1 MRRPPESTRVR
12 SSAASDVYKRQVHN
26 DETSIGKFGL
36 AYKSNIQRKL
46 DNQYYTE
53 AEASLARGRISGA
66 ENIVKN
72 DAAHFCV
79 TQGKKMQIVKL
90 KTEGAGLH
98 GVARLTFKC
107 GE

>member
-1 MRRPPESTRVR
+1 
-12 SSAASDVYKRQVHN
+12 
-26 DETSIGKFGL
+26 ETSIGKFGL

-79 TQGKKMQIVKL
+79 TQGKKMQIVDL

-98 GVARLTFKC
+98 GVTRLTFKC

>member
-1 MRRPPESTRVR
+1 DRNRSHWST
-12 SSAASDVYKRQVHN
+12 SKTPSY
-26 DETSIGKFGL
+26 T
-36 AYKSNIQRKL
+36 KSVSWQHH
-46 DNQYYTE
+46 Q
-53 AEASLARGRISGA
+53 
-66 ENIVKN
+66 N

-79 TQGKKMQIVKL
+79 TQGKKMQIVDL

>member
-1 MRRPPESTRVR
+1 ST
-12 SSAASDVYKRQVHN
+12 SKTPSY
-26 DETSIGKFGL
+26 T
-36 AYKSNIQRKL
+36 KSVSWQHHP
-46 DNQYYTE
+46 
-53 AEASLARGRISGA
+53 

>member
-1 MRRPPESTRVR
+1 
-12 SSAASDVYKRQVHN
+12 
-26 DETSIGKFGL
+26 
-36 AYKSNIQRKL
+36 
-46 DNQYYTE
+46 
-53 AEASLARGRISGA
+53 ARGRISGA

-79 TQGKKMQIVKL
+79 TQGKKMQIVDL

>member
-1 MRRPPESTRVR
+1 MKKI
-12 SSAASDVYKRQVHN
+12 AAISLISIFIMSCCAVHN

-79 TQGKKMQIVKL
+79 TQGKKMQIVDL

>member
-1 MRRPPESTRVR
+1 MKKI
-12 SSAASDVYKRQVHN
+12 AAISLISIFLISGCAVHN

-46 DNQYYTE
+46 DNQYYT
-53 AEASLARGRISGA
+53 EASLARGRISGA

-79 TQGKKMQIVKL
+79 TQGKKMQIVDL

>member
-1 MRRPPESTRVR
+1 MSGC
-12 SSAASDVYKRQVHN
+12 AVHN

-53 AEASLARGRISGA
+53 AEASLARQ
-66 ENIVKN
+66 NIWCRKYSKN

-79 TQGKKMQIVKL
+79 TQGKKMQIVDL

>member
-1 MRRPPESTRVR
+1 DRNRSHWST
-12 SSAASDVYKRQVHN
+12 SKTPSY
-26 DETSIGKFGL
+26 T
-36 AYKSNIQRKL
+36 KSVSWQHHL
-46 DNQYYTE
+46 
-53 AEASLARGRISGA
+53 
-66 ENIVKN
+66 KN

-79 TQGKKMQIVKL
+79 TQGKKMQIVDL

>member
-1 MRRPPESTRVR
+1 MITGVWKYRGKST
-12 SSAASDVYKRQVHN
+12 
-26 DETSIGKFGL
+26 
-36 AYKSNIQRKL
+36 
-46 DNQYYTE
+46 
-53 AEASLARGRISGA
+53 RGRISGA

-79 TQGKKMQIVKL
+79 TQGKKMQIVDL

>member
-1 MRRPPESTRVR
+1 
-12 SSAASDVYKRQVHN
+12 
-26 DETSIGKFGL
+26 
-36 AYKSNIQRKL
+36 
-46 DNQYYTE
+46 
-53 AEASLARGRISGA
+53 ARGRISGA

-72 DAAHFCV
+72 DAAQCCFTHV
-79 TQGKKMQIVKL
+79 NIMQIVDL

>member
-1 MRRPPESTRVR
+1 DRNRSHWST
-12 SSAASDVYKRQVHN
+12 SKTPSY
-26 DETSIGKFGL
+26 T
-36 AYKSNIQRKL
+36 KSVSWQHHP
-46 DNQYYTE
+46 E

-72 DAAHFCV
+72 DAVHFCV
-79 TQGKKMQIVKL
+79 TQGKKMQIVDL

>member
-1 MRRPPESTRVR
+1 M
-12 SSAASDVYKRQVHN
+12 KF
-26 DETSIGKFGL
+26 TSKNRCTWF
-36 AYKSNIQRKL
+36 
-46 DNQYYTE
+46 DN
-53 AEASLARGRISGA
+53 SR
-66 ENIVKN
+66 VKN

-79 TQGKKMQIVKL
+79 TQGKKMQIVDL

>member
-1 MRRPPESTRVR
+1 
-12 SSAASDVYKRQVHN
+12 
-26 DETSIGKFGL
+26 
-36 AYKSNIQRKL
+36 
-46 DNQYYTE
+46 
-53 AEASLARGRISGA
+53 RGRISGA

-79 TQGKKMQIVKL
+79 TQGKKMQIVDL

>member
-1 MRRPPESTRVR
+1 MTSL
-12 SSAASDVYKRQVHN
+12 K
-26 DETSIGKFGL
+26 TSIKTITYLSDIGCLEIHGASLKFGL

-79 TQGKKMQIVKL
+79 TQGKKMQIVDL

>member
-1 MRRPPESTRVR
+1 MSGC
-12 SSAASDVYKRQVHN
+12 AVHN

-53 AEASLARGRISGA
+53 AEVSLAGGQNIWCRKYSKKMMQPISVLLRA
-66 ENIVKN
+66 
-72 DAAHFCV
+72 
-79 TQGKKMQIVKL
+79 KKMQIVDL